1 MKQLANILF
10 IDIETASVAAT
21 YQELSA
27 GMQEQW
33 AKKAQA
39 FSNRNGADISPND
52 LYKEKAAI
60 FAEFGRV
67 VCVGIG
73 CYVTEG
79 STTKFV
85 MKVITDMDEKQLL
98 QKFLESLHRFCEQH
112 KQVHFC
118 GHNIKEFDLPYLC
131 RRLLIHGMKLPPLL
145 NLSGVKPWDNPHID
159 TLELWR
165 FGDYK
170 HYISLALLSEIL
182 GIPSPKD
189 DIDGSQV
196 SAVFWEEK
204 DIRRIGTYCLKDV
217 YTTAQVFLKLK
228 NIPPINAQAEYIE

>member
-21 YQELSA
+21 YHELSA

-33 AKKAQA
+33 AKKVQA
-39 FSNRNGADISPND
+39 FSHRSGADISPND
-52 LYKEKAAI
+52 MYKEKAAI

-67 VCVGIG
+67 VCIGIG
-73 CYVTEG
+73 CYITEG
-79 STTKFV
+79 DTTKFV
-85 MKVITDMDEKQLL
+85 MKVISDMDEKQLL
-98 QKFLESLHRFCEQH
+98 QKFLESLYRFCEQH

-131 RRLLIHGMKLPPLL
+131 RRLLIHGMKLPHLL
-145 NLSGVKPWDNPHID
+145 DLSGVKPWDNPHID

-182 GIPSPKD
+182 SIPSPKD
-189 DIDGSQV
+189 DMDGSQV

-228 NIPPINAQAEYIE
+228 SMPPINAQAEYIE